1 MATSLPSHS
10 LWYSLLLQLLLLLPV
25 LSVAKTP
32 VKFTLGSS
40 LTAIDNSSYLAS
52 PSGEFAFGF
61 QQIRSGRFLL
71 AIWFNKIPE
80 KTIIW
85 SANGDNLVQRGS
97 KIRLTSDGEFMLND
111 PTGKQIWKADPVSP
125 GVSHAAMLDT
135 GNFVLASQD
144 STLLWESFN
153 HPTDTILPTQIL
165 NQGGKLVARISD
177 MSYSSGRFLFTLQDD
192 GNLVLSHRD
201 FRKGSTSTAYWSSQT
216 EGGGFQVIFNQS
228 GHVYLSGR
236 NSSILNGVFSTAAST
251 KDFHQRA
258 ILEHDGVFR
267 QYVYPKKAAVSS
279 AGSWPMTWTSLA
291 SIATEKI
298 CTIINAETGSG
309 ACGFN
314 SYCILGDDQRPYCKC
329 PPGYTFL
336 DPHDEKKGC
345 KQNFVPQSCN
355 QESRETNEFDFENMT
370 NVDWPLADYEHFKEV
385 TVDWCRNA
393 CLDDCFCAVAIFGD
407 GDCWKKKNP
416 LSNGRYD
423 PSNGRLALIKVG
435 KGNFTWPPNWEGFKK
450 KDRSTLITTGSVL
463 LGSSVFLNLLLLLA
477 AIMFIFY
484 LNDRKSKAVEP
495 RPAMEGANLRSF
507 TYSELEVATDGF
519 KHEIGRGA
527 FATVYKGTLAHDNGD
542 FVAVKRLDRKVVE
555 GEQEFETEASVIG
568 RTNHKNL
575 VQLLGFCNE
584 GQHQLLVYEFMSNGS
599 LSAFLFGK
607 SRPSWYHR
615 IQIIL
620 GTARGLLYL
629 HEECSTQIIHCDIKP
644 QNILLDDGF
653 TARISNFGLAKLLK
667 SDQTRT
673 MTGIRGTRGYL
684 APEWFK
690 TVPITVKVDVYSFGI
705 LLLELIF
712 CRKNF
717 ELELEDEDQVVLAD
731 WAYDCYKEGKLDQ
744 ILENDKEALNDIET
758 VRKFLMIA
766 FWCIQEDP
774 SKRPTMKTVT
784 QMLEGALE
792 VSVPPDPSSF
802 ISSTCFISTPGSNG
816 A

>member
-1 MATSLPSHS
+1 MASS
-10 LWYSLLLQLLLLLPV
+10 LLQLLLLLLLLPA
-25 LSVAKTP
+25 LSVAETS
-32 VKFTLGSS
+32 VNFTLGSS

-52 PSGEFAFGF
+52 PSGEFGFGF
-61 QQIRSGRFLL
+61 QQIGSGGFFLL

-85 SANGDNLVQRGS
+85 SANCDNLVQRGS
-97 KIRLTSDGEFMLND
+97 KVHLTSDGEFMLND
-111 PTGKQIWKADPVSP
+111 PTGKQIWKADPICP

-135 GNFVLASQD
+135 GNFVLASED

-153 HPTDTILPTQIL
+153 HPTDTMVPSQIL
-165 NQGGKLVARISD
+165 NQGSKLVARISD
-177 MSYSSGRFLFTLQDD
+177 MSYSRGRFLLTLQED
-192 GNLVLSHRD
+192 GNLVLSHKGS
-201 FRKGSTSTAYWSSQT
+201 RKGSTSTAYWSSQA
-216 EGGGFQVIFNQS
+216 EGGGLQVVFNQS
-228 GHVYLSGR
+228 GHVYLSGT
-236 NSSILNGVFSTAAST
+236 NSSILQGVFSTAAST
-251 KDFHQRA
+251 RDFYQRA

-267 QYVYPKKAAVSS
+267 HYVYPKKTAVSS
-279 AGSWPMTWTSLA
+279 AGSRPMTWTSLA

-298 CTIINAETGSG
+298 CTIMNLDTGSG
-309 ACGFN
+309 PCGFN
-314 SYCILGDDQRPYCKC
+314 GYCTMGDDQRPICRC

-336 DPHDEKKGC
+336 DPQDGKKGC
-345 KQNFVPQSCN
+345 KQNFLPQSCR
-355 QESRETNEFDFENMT
+355 QESPETNEFDFENMT
-370 NVDWPLADYEHFKEV
+370 TVDWPLADYEHFQGV
-385 TVDWCRNA
+385 TVDWCKNV

-407 GDCWKKKNP
+407 GDCWKKKTP
-416 LSNGRYD
+416 LSNGRFD
-423 PSNGRLALIKVG
+423 PSNGRLALIKVR
-435 KGNFTWPPNWEGFKK
+435 KGNSTWPPNWEGFKK
-450 KDRSTLITTGSVL
+450 KDRSTLIITGSVL
-463 LGSSVFLNLLLLLA
+463 IGSSVFLNLLLLLA
-477 AIMFIFY
+477 AVMFIFY
-484 LNDRKSKAVEP
+484 FNDRKSKIIEP
-495 RPAMEGANLRSF
+495 RPVMEGANLRSF
-507 TYSELEVATDGF
+507 TYGELEVATDGF

-542 FVAVKRLDRKVVE
+542 FVAVKRLDRKVLE
-555 GEQEFETEASVIG
+555 GEQEFETEANIIG

-584 GQHQLLVYEFMSNGS
+584 GEHQLLVHEFMSNGS
-599 LSAFLFGK
+599 LSSFLFGK

-653 TARISNFGLAKLLK
+653 TARISNFGLAKLLQ

-717 ELELEDEDQVVLAD
+717 ELELELEDEDQVVLAD
-731 WAYDCYKEGKLDQ
+731 WAYDCYKEGKLDL

-758 VRKFLMIA
+758 VRKFVMIV

-774 SKRPTMKTVT
+774 SKRPTMKTVA

-792 VSVPPDPSSF
+792 VYVPPDPSSF
-802 ISSTCFISTPGSNG
+802 ISSICFSSTSGS
-816 A
+816 